1 MRFYIPKHNR
11 KSFLKKISLPL
22 TTSFL
27 FAATVIYWNSKTFGL
42 ALEYNGQQIATVRRE
57 EVYEKAKEM
66 IRSQTPVAEKH
77 RISNATPH
85 IKITEVEKNKCIE
98 KPEEIKDRIIEKS
111 NEILA
116 PAYGAY
122 LEDKLIVIGTSK
134 EEIQKALDEILNES
148 KANFEDATATFE
160 EKIEI
165 KQSLFPN
172 SKIEGFEKIKEAL
185 TSKKEVSKSYT
196 VAEDDTIVSIA
207 EKFGI
212 STEKLLK
219 DNGKTESDPIYP
231 GDTLNIITLEN
242 LLSVKVVAKE
252 SVENDI
258 PFEIVTK
265 EDPALEKG
273 KVITTKKGENGKEQ
287 IVYRVTYLNGKQIE
301 KNEITKEIKLA
312 PIAEE
317 QTIGTKQEE
326 YIWPVPFTKNITSGF
341 GKRWGGF
348 HQGIDISSAG
358 VNGTDIVASKAGI
371 VETAKM
377 GKIGYGNHIII
388 SHDDGTKT
396 LYGHCESLCV
406 VAGKRVN
413 QGEKIACVGSTG
425 HSTGPHLHF
434 EIRMNNNTPV
444 DPTKYVK

>member
-42 ALEYNGQQIATVRRE
+42 ALEYNGQQIATVQRE

-66 IRSQTPVAEKH
+66 IRNQTPVAEKH

-85 IKITEVEKNKCIE
+85 IKIAEVEKNKCIE

-122 LEDKLIVIGTSK
+122 LEDKLIVVGTSK
-134 EEIQKALDEILNES
+134 EDIQKALDEILNEN
-148 KANFEDATATFE
+148 KENLEDATATFE
-160 EKIEI
+160 ENIEI
-165 KQSLFPN
+165 KQGLFPN
-172 SKIEGFEKIKEAL
+172 SKIESFEKIKEAL
-185 TSKKEVSKSYT
+185 NSKTEVSKPYT

-219 DNGKTESDPIYP
+219 DNGKTEFDAIYP

-242 LLSVKVVAKE
+242 LLHVKVVAKE
-252 SVENDI
+252 TVENEI
-258 PFEIVTK
+258 PFEKITK
-265 EDPALEKG
+265 EDSQIEKG
-273 KVITTKKGENGKEQ
+273 KIIVDQEGANGKEEV
-287 IVYRVTYLNGKQIE
+287 VYCVTYLNGQETAK
-301 KNEITKEIKLA
+301 KELAKEVKLA
-312 PIAEE
+312 PVAEE
-317 QTIGTKQEE
+317 QTIGTKEEE
-326 YIWPVPFTKNITSGF
+326 YLWPVPFTKNITSGF
-341 GKRWGGF
+341 GPRWGSF
-348 HQGIDISSAG
+348 HQGIDISAAG
-358 VNGTDIVASKAGI
+358 VKGTKIVASKAGTI
-371 VETAKM
+371 KVAKI
-377 GKIGYGNHIII
+377 GNTGYGNHIII
-388 SHDDGTKT
+388 SHDDGTET
-396 LYGHCESLCV
+396 LYGHCESLCTSV
-406 VAGKRVN
+406 GKRVN
-413 QGEKIACVGSTG
+413 QGDEIAYVGSTG
-425 HSTGPHLHF
+425 QSTGPHLHF
-434 EIRMNNNTPV
+434 EIRINGKQV

>member
-42 ALEYNGQQIATVRRE
+42 ALEYNGQQIATVQRE

-66 IRSQTPVAEKH
+66 IRNQTPVAEKH

-85 IKITEVEKNKCIE
+85 IKIAEVEKNKCIE

-122 LEDKLIVIGTSK
+122 LEDKLIVVGTSK
-134 EEIQKALDEILNES
+134 EDIQKALDEILNQN
-148 KANFEDATATFE
+148 KGNLEDATATFE
-160 EKIEI
+160 ENIEI
-165 KQSLFPN
+165 KQGLFPN
-172 SKIEGFEKIKEAL
+172 SKIESFEKIKEAL
-185 TSKKEVSKSYT
+185 NSKTEISKPYT

-219 DNGKTESDPIYP
+219 DNGKTEFDAIYP

-242 LLSVKVVAKE
+242 LLHVKVVAKE
-252 SVENDI
+252 TVENEI
-258 PFEIVTK
+258 PFEKITK
-265 EDPALEKG
+265 EDSQIEKG
-273 KVITTKKGENGKEQ
+273 KIIVDQEGANGKEEV
-287 IVYRVTYLNGKQIE
+287 VYCVTYLNGQETAKKE
-301 KNEITKEIKLA
+301 LAKEIKLA
-312 PIAEE
+312 PVAEE
-317 QTIGTKQEE
+317 QTIGTKEEE
-326 YIWPVPFTKNITSGF
+326 YLWPVPFTKNITSGF
-341 GKRWGGF
+341 GPRWGSF
-348 HQGIDISSAG
+348 HQGIDISAAG
-358 VNGTDIVASKAGI
+358 VKGTKIVASKAGTI
-371 VETAKM
+371 KVAKI
-377 GKIGYGNHIII
+377 GNTGYGNHIII
-388 SHDDGTKT
+388 SHDDGTET
-396 LYGHCESLCV
+396 LYGHCESLCTSV
-406 VAGKRVN
+406 GKRVN
-413 QGEKIACVGSTG
+413 QGDEIAYVGSTG
-425 HSTGPHLHF
+425 QSTGPHLHF
-434 EIRMNNNTPV
+434 EIRINGKQV